1 VPSWIGIPELLIL
14 LLVILLVFG
23 PKRLPEMGRSLG
35 RGMREFKDSIS
46 GDKDR
51 DEERTRELTASTPTP
66 EEHPVGVAQQRSEE
80 RDTTP

>member
-51 DEERTRELTASTPTP
+51 DEERLRPELTAAETQ
-66 EEHPVGVAQQRSEE
+66 EDHPVAVAQQRSEE
-80 RDTTP
+80 REPTA